1 MTFSWSDLAQRH
13 EFPTQ
18 VPFMSRNE
26 GTDRTHTWN
35 PWTSSSHPSGWSRRA
50 CWSRPFS
57 FTELV
62 APTLASWDF
71 WMKRRRVFQ
80 QWSFRVDLQS
90 CHVTT
95 WHIVWPKPTRS
106 TSRFYLQ
113 TLSLSWFH
121 KVSYHCHMIS
131 PDSWSS
137 NNTSKKGE
145 GRSSAHCPP
154 GLPPGRCAVVLHLCD
169 QLAWPHLALTMQRAT
184 SRNAGTETICPGRAS
199 WPFFVVEAWWFFSF
213 FCFLGKVG
221 ARGLEL
227 D

>member
-13 EFPTQ
+13 ELPTQ

-35 PWTSSSHPSGWSRRA
+35 PWTSSSHPPGWSRRA

-71 WMKRRRVFQ
+71 WMKRRRVFH

-137 NNTSKKGE
+137 KNTSKKGE

-154 GLPPGRCAVVLHLCD
+154 GYR
-169 QLAWPHLALTMQRAT
+169 Q
-184 SRNAGTETICPGRAS
+184 AGVPLSSI
-199 WPFFVVEAWWFFSF
+199 FVTNS
-213 FCFLGKVG
+213 
-221 ARGLEL
+221 RGLIWRSDATGNFRNEEQKQFAQAVHHGPFSWWKHGDFL
-227 D
+227 VFFAFWGRLG